1 MKNNLMNEGKNP
13 FIYSMKNDIKQLIF
27 DSLKQ
32 QNKIDN
38 ISHPEL
44 FDKLHNNDLLNK
56 YKQKFA
62 DLKSISKS
70 ILPIKKKYEA
80 KEKLKF
86 EKLKF
91 EESSI
96 SEEEYTIKI
105 FFTIQFQ
112 AFREL
117 YFSTFKDFILS
128 TRKINLMEKCFR
140 RKIKI

>member
-27 DSLKQ
+27 DSLEQ
-32 QNKIDN
+32 SNKIDN

-56 YKQKFA
+56 YKHKFV
-62 DLKSISKS
+62 DLKSINKS
-70 ILPIKKKYEA
+70 ILLIKKNMKK

-96 SEEEYTIKI
+96 SEEE
-105 FFTIQFQ
+105 
-112 AFREL
+112 
-117 YFSTFKDFILS
+117 
-128 TRKINLMEKCFR
+128 
-140 RKIKI
+140 